1 MLFNS
6 FDFSFSEVKF
16 IFDDL
21 SFRTGRRIG
30 KVLLAFTSKRNEK
43 VIGKNSGK
51 YFSGKIKWEP
61 A

>member
-1 MLFNS
+1 M
-6 FDFSFSEVKF
+6 F

-30 KVLLAFTSKRNEK
+30 KVLLAFTSERNEK
-43 VIGKNSGK
+43 VIGKNLGK